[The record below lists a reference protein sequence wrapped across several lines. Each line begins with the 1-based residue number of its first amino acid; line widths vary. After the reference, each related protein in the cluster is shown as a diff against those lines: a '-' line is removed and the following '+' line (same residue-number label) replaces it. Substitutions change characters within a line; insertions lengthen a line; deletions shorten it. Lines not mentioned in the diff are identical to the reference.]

1 MIKNRSI
8 SRLNGEK
15 GDNNVLISTRGR
27 YAVRILADMAKYGS
41 GGVVPL
47 KEIAV
52 RQDISLKYI
61 ERIMSS
67 LKEANLVESVHGT
80 LGGYKLTKKPEK
92 YNLWEILVAAEG
104 DLAPVACLQ
113 SGSEPCKRSEEC
125 KTVRIWS
132 EYYEVTKR
140 FFENVILTEVT

>member
-67 LKEANLVESVHGT
+67 LKEANLVESRAS
-80 LGGYKLTKKPEK
+80 
-92 YNLWEILVAAEG
+92 AARS
-104 DLAPVACLQ
+104 V
-113 SGSEPCKRSEEC
+113 KRS
-125 KTVRIWS
+125 VYGANI
-132 EYYEVTKR
+132 TK
-140 FFENVILTEVT
+140 

>member
-1 MIKNRSI
+1 M
-8 SRLNGEK
+8 
-15 GDNNVLISTRGR
+15 LISTKGR
-27 YAVRILADMAKYGS
+27 YAVRILADVAKYGC

-80 LGGYKLTKKPEK
+80 LGGDKLTKETEK
-92 YNLWEILVAAEG
+92 DNTRRCG
-104 DLAPVACLQ
+104 RR
-113 SGSEPCKRSEEC
+113 PCSRGVFAKRQRA
-125 KTVRIWS
+125 VQA
-132 EYYEVTKR
+132 KR
-140 FFENVILTEVT
+140 GV

>member
-1 MIKNRSI
+1 M
-8 SRLNGEK
+8 
-15 GDNNVLISTRGR
+15 LISTKGR
-27 YAVRILADMAKYGS
+27 YAVRILADMAKNGN

-61 ERIMSS
+61 ERIMSA

-80 LGGYKLTKKPEK
+80 CGGYKLTKEPEK
-92 YNLWEILVAAEG
+92 YNLWEILVASEG

-113 SGSEPCKRSEEC
+113 SGSVPCMRSEEC
-125 KTVRIWS
+125 KTVRVWS
-132 EYYEVTKR
+132 EFYEVTRKY
-140 FFENVILTEVT
+140 FENVILAEVM